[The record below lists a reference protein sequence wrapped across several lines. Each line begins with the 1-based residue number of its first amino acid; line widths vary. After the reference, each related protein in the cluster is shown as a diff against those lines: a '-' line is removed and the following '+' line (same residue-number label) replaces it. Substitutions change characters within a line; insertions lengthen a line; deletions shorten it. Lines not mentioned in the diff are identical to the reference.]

1 MDIKLVKSVLHRY
14 YKLRNLINYFIA
26 QTCHRTMGYP
36 CFLDHLYFMNM
47 FKNIYSIQEKLG
59 ALYSAEFDTRCWEV
73 NNIM

>member
-1 MDIKLVKSVLHRY
+1 
-14 YKLRNLINYFIA
+14 
-26 QTCHRTMGYP
+26 MGYP

-73 NNIM
+73 NNIMQDLNKNNDSVIGFLFR